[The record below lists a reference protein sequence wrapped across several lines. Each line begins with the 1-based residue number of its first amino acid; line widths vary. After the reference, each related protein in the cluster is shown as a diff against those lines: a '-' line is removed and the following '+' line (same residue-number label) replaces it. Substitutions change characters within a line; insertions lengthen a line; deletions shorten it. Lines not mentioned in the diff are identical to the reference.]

1 MKTKPAELSAKL
13 SKIKFKESFEKN
25 VPAKTFLTF
34 KVKLFPNFNLPI
46 GTHQFRIHAI
56 NEHMCENEI
65 SINDDVIIYDTTALP
80 SPEII
85 RSTVLE
91 DIDVYTEWYPKEL
104 STNRVKEYVIFK
116 SDGQNEEYEYLATLD
131 NTVNH
136 YTDMNVD
143 VFENS
148 YTYYIVSVN
157 ECNVTSNA
165 SNISSSVLLG
175 YDKPNDFQTILKWTS
190 YQEWKEGVNRY
201 EIQKLNEYGQWEVFK
216 VVNHDVNQIL
226 IDE

>member
-1 MKTKPAELSAKL
+1 MC
-13 SKIKFKESFEKN
+13 
-25 VPAKTFLTF
+25 FLYR
-34 KVKLFPNFNLPI
+34 NI
-46 GTHQFRIHAI
+46 
-56 NEHMCENEI
+56 
-65 SINDDVIIYDTTALP
+65 IIYDTTALP

-91 DIDVYTEWYPKEL
+91 DVDVYTEWYPKEL
-104 STNRVKEYVIFK
+104 PTNRVKEYVIFK

-131 NTVNH
+131 NTINY
-136 YTDMNVD
+136 YTDVNVD